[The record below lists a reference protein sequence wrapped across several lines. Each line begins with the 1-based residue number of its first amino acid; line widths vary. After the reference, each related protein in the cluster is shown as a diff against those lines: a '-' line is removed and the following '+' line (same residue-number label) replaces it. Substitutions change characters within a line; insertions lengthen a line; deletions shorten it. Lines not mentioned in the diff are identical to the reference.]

1 MTTGIILLN
10 FGEPAVA
17 ERDRVVSYLERIFQ
31 TNAAI
36 ENRNGKKARE
46 RARALAER
54 RAPGLIEE
62 YDAIDGSPLNQQSA
76 EQATALEE
84 VLQNRG
90 FDTVTTYVGMQYTEP
105 FIEDAVAQAQT
116 DDVDTVVGLPVYPL
130 CGPSTTIAALQNL
143 TKTIGECDWDV
154 DTVNLTGWHRH
165 PTYLRLRTDAIQTFV
180 KKHGFHLDGSTTEL
194 VYSAHGTPQHY
205 LNEGSRYVA
214 YVEEWCELS
223 SSLLGIDA
231 YTVGYQNHENRDVA
245 WTEPAI
251 EEAIATVDADRIV
264 VEPIS
269 FMHEQSE
276 TLWELD
282 NEVCD
287 IATDAGLEFYRVPI
301 PHDDER
307 FPTVLADLVEPILA
321 GFDPGFY
328 HLRPCTCTDRLDPL
342 CLNCPQKP

>member
-36 ENRNGKKARE
+36 EGDSGEEAGE
-46 RARALAER
+46 RARTLAER
-54 RAPGLIEE
+54 RARGLMEE
-62 YDAIDGSPLNQQSA
+62 YDAIDGSPLNHQSA
-76 EQATALEE
+76 DQATALEA
-84 VLQNRG
+84 VLQDRG
-90 FDTVTTYVGMQYTEP
+90 FDDVETYVGMQYTEP
-105 FIEDAVAQAQT
+105 FLEDAVARAHA
-116 DDVDTVVGLPVYPL
+116 DEVDTLVGLPVYPL
-130 CGPSTTIAALQNL
+130 CGPSTTIAALQEL
-143 TKTIGECDWDV
+143 TEAIDHRDWDV
-154 DTVNLTGWHRH
+154 DLINLSGWHRH
-165 PTYLRLRTDAIQTFV
+165 PTYLRLRTDAIRTFV
-180 KKHGFHLDGSTTEL
+180 MEHGLHLDDSTTEL

-205 LNEGSRYVA
+205 LNEGSRYGE

-223 SSLLGIDA
+223 SSLLGIDG
-231 YTVGYQNHENRDVA
+231 YTIGYQNHDSRDVA
-245 WTEPAI
+245 WTEPVI
-251 EEAIATVDADRIV
+251 EDAIATVDAERIV

-287 IATDAGLEFYRVPI
+287 IATDAGFDFYRVPV

-307 FPTVLADLVEPILA
+307 FPKVLADLVEPTLA
-321 GFDPGFY
+321 GFDPGLY
-328 HLRPCTCTDRLDPL
+328 HLRECRCTDRLDSR
-342 CLNCPQKP
+342 CLNCP

>member
-17 ERDRVVSYLERIFQ
+17 ERDRIVSYLERIFQ

-36 ENRNGKKARE
+36 EDHSGEEAHE
-46 RARALAER
+46 RARTLAER

-62 YDAIDGSPLNQQSA
+62 YDAIDGSPLNHQSA
-76 EQATALEE
+76 EQATALEA
-84 VLQNRG
+84 VLQDRG
-90 FDTVTTYVGMQYTEP
+90 FDDVKTYVGMQYTDP
-105 FIEDAVAQAQT
+105 FIEDAVAQAQA
-116 DDVDTVVGLPVYPL
+116 DKVDTVVGLPVYPL
-130 CGPSTTIAALQNL
+130 CGPSTTIAALQEL
-143 TKTIGECDWDV
+143 TNAIDERDWDV
-154 DTVNLTGWHRH
+154 DVVNLTGWHRH

-180 KKHGFHLDGSTTEL
+180 KEHGLHLDESTTEL

-205 LNEGSRYVA
+205 LNEGNRYVE
-214 YVEEWCELS
+214 YVEEWCELN

-287 IATDAGLEFYRVPI
+287 IATDAGLDFYRVPI

-307 FPTVLADLVEPILA
+307 FPTVLAELVEPTLA
-321 GFDPGFY
+321 GFDPEFY
-328 HLRPCTCTDRLDPL
+328 HLRPCTCTDRLDAR
-342 CLNCPQKP
+342 CLNCPQRP